1 MRRIAVR
8 DLAPGHRLSAPVTAA
23 GGVVLVQAGTELT
36 EPVIAR
42 LADLGVD
49 SVLVA
54 SPPGADS
61 AEDVSRRAAEVEA
74 RFEGHESNLWMMALK
89 RIVLDQLA
97 PGAADQGDA

>member
-8 DLAPGHRLSAPVTAA
+8 DLAPGQRLSAPVTAA
-23 GGVVLVQAGTELT
+23 GGVVLVQAGTDLT
-36 EPVIAR
+36 ESVIAR
-42 LADLGVD
+42 LSDLGVD

-54 SPPGADS
+54 SLPGADDT
-61 AEDVSRRAAEVEA
+61 AGLARRAAEVEA

-97 PGAADQGDA
+97 PAAGGEDDA